1 MTNEPDRI
9 AASMRESLA
18 VFARLC
24 EQMRDDGPQAV
35 VASLNS
41 MPDSDVRQVLLALVV
56 TSVRAEEEEKG

>member
-1 MTNEPDRI
+1 
-9 AASMRESLA
+9 MRESLA